1 MAWKLGMGW
10 LARGP
15 GLTGGGDACV
25 RRRTEQ
31 GGGREGEADRRARR
45 GKNLFLSFF
54 SWAVTED
61 SKKATD
67 KNEISEAPF
76 AEERFEKHFSLI
88 LVDLQVLMV
97 CVSCFIRKYWHIC

>member
-1 MAWKLGMGW
+1 ML
-10 LARGP
+10 R
-15 GLTGGGDACV
+15 
-25 RRRTEQ
+25 
-31 GGGREGEADRRARR
+31 
-45 GKNLFLSFF
+45 FLIIYLLNIKFI
-54 SWAVTED
+54 WED